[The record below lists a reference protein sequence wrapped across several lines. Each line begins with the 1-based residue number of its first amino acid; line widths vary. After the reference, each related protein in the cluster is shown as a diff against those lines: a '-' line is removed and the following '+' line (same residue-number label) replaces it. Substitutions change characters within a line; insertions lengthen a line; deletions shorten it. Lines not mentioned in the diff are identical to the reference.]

1 MHVVIT
7 KPDLSQIP
15 EQVETVVFIMPPDNP
30 GTDTI
35 RVPEV
40 AVPAHL
46 IRHLLSKGEVRI
58 KRVEAEKHKI
68 ILQVGEM
75 EVCIED

>member
-1 MHVVIT
+1 
-7 KPDLSQIP
+7 
-15 EQVETVVFIMPPDNP
+15 MPPDNP